1 MSPKYETSVF
11 DIDAARH
18 GGYLYTKDAPLSAQ
32 LATQR
37 TTDIILQSTNFA
49 GCSVLDL
56 GCGDGF
62 YTIRFFDHGSPRM
75 ITGVDKSRNALEVAK
90 MNVQNRFLQFVVSDA
105 TKLPFPDDTFDI
117 ALIQSI
123 LHHSDNPLEIIREG
137 FRVAPR
143 VLIHEPNGNNMG
155 LKIIER
161 LSSYHREH
169 RERSY
174 TSRLLKNW
182 MREAGGEVTYEKF
195 AGFVPM
201 FCPGWMASMMKT
213 IEPAI
218 EGLSFFNAVA
228 CAVYVV
234 AGRRVV

>member
-1 MSPKYETSVF
+1 MSPKPETSVF
-11 DIDAARH
+11 DIDATQH

-37 TTDIILQSTNFA
+37 TTDIILQSINFT

-62 YTIRFFDHGSPRM
+62 YTIRFFDHGNPRM
-75 ITGVDKSRNALEVAK
+75 ITGVDAARNALEVAK
-90 MNVQNRFLQFVVSDA
+90 MNVQNRSLQFVVSDA
-105 TKLPFPDDTFDI
+105 TKLPFPDNTFDI

-123 LHHSDNPLEIIREG
+123 LHHSDHPLEIIREG
-137 FRVAPR
+137 FRVAPQ

-169 RERSY
+169 GEKSY

-182 MREAGGEVTYEKF
+182 MREAGGQVTYEKF

-201 FCPGWMASMMKT
+201 FCPDWMANMMKI

-218 EGLSFFNAVA
+218 EGLPFLNALA

-234 AGRRVV
+234 AGRRSA

>member
-1 MSPKYETSVF
+1 MSPKLETSIF
-11 DIDAARH
+11 DKDAAQH
-18 GGYLYTKDAPLSAQ
+18 GGFLYTKDAALSAQ

-37 TTDIILQSTNFA
+37 TTDIILQLVNFT

-62 YTIRFFDHGSPRM
+62 YTIRFFDHGNPRM
-75 ITGVDKSRNALEVAK
+75 ITGVDLARNALGVAK
-90 MNVQNRFLQFVVSDA
+90 MNVQNRSLHFVVSNA
-105 TKLPFPDDTFDI
+105 TKLPFSDNTFDI

-137 FRVAPR
+137 FRVAPQ

-169 RERSY
+169 CEKSY

-201 FCPGWMASMMKT
+201 FCPNWMARMMKT

-218 EGLSFFNAVA
+218 EGLPFLKSLA

-234 AGRRVV
+234 AGRRFA